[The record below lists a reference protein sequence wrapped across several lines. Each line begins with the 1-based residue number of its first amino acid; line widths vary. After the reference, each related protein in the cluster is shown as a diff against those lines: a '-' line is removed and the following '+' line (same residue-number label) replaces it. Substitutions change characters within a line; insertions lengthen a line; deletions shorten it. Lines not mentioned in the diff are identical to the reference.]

1 MLHLLM
7 KKNSYRGLTMNE
19 LEISKPLDMET
30 VIEYEIGDVD
40 SFDTEQSVKFPLEQI
55 NNLGVAFKPMVQGIQ
70 NVFGNGG
77 ANGGLMW
84 VDAKG
89 GQLFKNANGN
99 FIGNIKA
106 ANGGVGG
113 GIAELHPLAMDP
125 TMLFVAM
132 ALSNIT
138 AKLDEI
144 NETQKEMFDYM
155 KNRDESQ
162 MKGSLKYLSEIM
174 NDYKFNWNNEGYK
187 TTRQQKVVD
196 INKEAHDQLDF
207 YRNQVLGE
215 LKKNDLIHWQKDSS
229 KRVHKLISY
238 LSNYQLA
245 AYIYSLSS
253 YEDIILTNNRNADYL
268 SEVAKRIDNIASEY
282 RNVYSRTYTFLEKYT
297 KNSGEQWILKGAG
310 VAAHGLGAGLNK
322 VPLVN
327 KLPVD
332 EKLKDAGDHLIG
344 MKRDMSNDLLKQLL
358 KKQKVAVQPFIENI
372 ELQKHIYNDE
382 IQIGVDGEN
391 IYLV

>member
-1 MLHLLM
+1 
-7 KKNSYRGLTMNE
+7 MNE
-19 LEISKPLDMET
+19 LEVKKPLDMET
-30 VIEYEIGDVD
+30 VIEYAVGDID

-89 GQLFKNANGN
+89 GQLFKNASGN

-106 ANGGVGG
+106 PNGGVGG

-155 KNRDESQ
+155 KNKEEAKL
-162 MKGSLKYLSEIM
+162 KGSLKYLSDVM
-174 NDYKFNWNNEGYK
+174 NDYKFNWNNAGYK
-187 TTRQQKVVD
+187 ATRQQKVVD
-196 INKEAHDQLDF
+196 INKESHDQLEF
-207 YRNQVLGE
+207 YRKQILEE
-215 LKKNDLIHWQKDSS
+215 LKKTDLIHWQKDSS
-229 KRVHKLISY
+229 KRVNKLISY
-238 LSNYQLA
+238 LSDYQIA
-245 AYIYSLSS
+245 AYIYALSS
-253 YEDIILTNNRNADYL
+253 YEDVILTDNRNADYL
-268 SEVAKRIDNIASEY
+268 NTVASRIESISSEY
-282 RNVYSRTYTFLEKYT
+282 RNVYSKTYTFLEKYT

-310 VAAHGLGAGLNK
+310 VAARGLGAGLNK

-332 EKLKDAGDHLIG
+332 EKLVDAGDHMIE

-358 KKQKVAVQPFIENI
+358 KKQKVAVRPFVENI
-372 ELQKHIYNDE
+372 EMMKHIYNDE
-382 IQIGVDGEN
+382 IHIGVDEEN
-391 IYLV
+391 VYLV